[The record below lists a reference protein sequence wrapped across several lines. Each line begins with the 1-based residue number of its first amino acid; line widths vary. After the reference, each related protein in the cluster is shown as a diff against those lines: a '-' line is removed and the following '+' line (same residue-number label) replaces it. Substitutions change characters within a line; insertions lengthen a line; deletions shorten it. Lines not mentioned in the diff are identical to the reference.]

1 MNMKKIISIA
11 IVAFSA
17 ALLLGSCTREQL
29 DTDQFVTEKVALNV
43 YGPQPVVRGGEL
55 RFIGSNLEK
64 VTSIEIPGVPAITDI
79 TVVKA
84 GVPSEIRIT
93 VPKDGP
99 EPGYVVLTASD
110 GTKITTTTQISY
122 SEPISIDSFSPTK
135 ALPGETITIKG
146 DYLNLI
152 HEVIFTKDV
161 IVSEKEFTA
170 HDRYTI
176 KVVVPEEAQTGVLG
190 LGTVD
195 ETALGEMDEA
205 AAEALLKSL
214 NIIETEEELT
224 VKTAAGKVGK
234 DSYKAGETVTIIGS
248 DLNLVK
254 AVLLEGATVSEF
266 TVSGGKLSFV
276 LPATVTD
283 GEVSLEMASGV
294 TVPVGSI
301 TTVVPTGL
309 ATAPSPVKNGAELTI
324 TGKDLD
330 LVTGVDLPNAAGV
343 EFTNESQIVLTVP
356 EAAQAGDA
364 VLHLENGKTVTVA
377 YTLVEPTVTAFS
389 ENPASAGSAI
399 TVNGTDLDLVQSVT
413 FGGGITVDVETGAD
427 AFSVAVPTAAET
439 GVFVLNL
446 KNGTSVETIE
456 LAIDKPAGAYIP
468 VFPEEMYA
476 PGQMFIVD
484 IENPEHLT
492 DVQVDGTSVTYI
504 LNGNTLYL
512 SIPEEARRGSQ
523 ITLVSDNGSVTYTM
537 NIDPGDII
545 ETTLWTGSLEIAG
558 WANNEMRDN
567 QIFTGIEMKAGQTI
581 RFYGTFA
588 DWWCIQMFDGH
599 WGEMSTGYN
608 DEKHH
613 MVSARVVP
621 EAKEQGFFALTLTD
635 DMIMK
640 LQTFIDWGYWG
651 IIQGEGIT
659 LTKITYYEDNS
670 DGTEVWAG
678 PVELTWSDGGR
689 AAVPMA
695 AFQVAKAGQKLR
707 LFYTQK
713 DQTWGQAQVNDGEW
727 KLLDIS
733 ASGISN
739 PFVPTD
745 IYGWFSDGVLDRC
758 TEITLTQELLDHI
771 IAHPADYEGVNC
783 GVIIQGSDLIFNKI
797 TIK

>member
-1 MNMKKIISIA
+1 MKKIFSIA
-11 IVAFSA
+11 MVALSAIV
-17 ALLLGSCTREQL
+17 LLGSCAREQL
-29 DTDQFVTEKVALNV
+29 DTDQYVQDVVALNV

-55 RFIGSNLEK
+55 RFLGSNLDK

-122 SEPISIDSFSPTK
+122 SEPITIEAFTPATV
-135 ALPGETITIKG
+135 LPGETITITG

-152 HEVIFTKDV
+152 HEVIFTQGV
-161 IVSEKEFTA
+161 IVSEKDFAA

-176 KVVVPEEAQTGVLG
+176 KVTVPEEAQTGVIG
-190 LGTVD
+190 LGTID
-195 ETALGEMDEA
+195 ETVLGEMDEA

-214 NIIETEEELT
+214 NIVETEEELT

-234 DSYKAGETVTIIGS
+234 DTYKAGETVTISGT

-343 EFTNESQIVLTVP
+343 EFTNEGQIVLTVP

-364 VLHLENGKTVTVA
+364 VLHLENGKTATVA

-446 KNGTSVETIE
+446 KNGTSIETIE
-456 LAIDKPAGAYIP
+456 LAIDKPSGAYIP
-468 VFPEEMYA
+468 VM
-476 PGQMFIVD
+476 PGTLYSPGEMFIV
-484 IENPEHLT
+484 ELANGEKLT
-492 DVQVDGTSVTYI
+492 DVQFDGESVTFI
-504 LNGNTLYL
+504 CNNNTLYVQ
-512 SIPEEARRGSQ
+512 IPATAKASTT
-523 ITLVSDNGSVTYTM
+523 ITLASSDGSAVTYPM
-537 NIDPGDII
+537 NIDPGDFIVTPI
-545 ETTLWTGSLEIAG
+545 WTGSFTCQDWNGDQSLAWGAFDWSSVPVGRILRF
-558 WANNEMRDN
+558 EMEP
-567 QIFTGIEMKAGQTI
+567 TVPEGS
-581 RFYGTFA
+581 
-588 DWWCIQMFDGH
+588 WWCISLRHGTS
-599 WGEMSTGYN
+599 WGALAG
-608 DEKHH
+608 
-613 MVSARVVP
+613 VP
-621 EAKEQGFFALTLTD
+621 GQYDTPGATLD
-635 DMIMK
+635 
-640 LQTFIDWGYWG
+640 
-651 IIQGEGIT
+651 
-659 LTKITYYEDNS
+659 
-670 DGTEVWAG
+670 
-678 PVELTWSDGGR
+678 VELTKDILDDLVANNGLVVTGTGFVLKSISLVEDLRFGTTIWTGPFTCQDWNGDQGLAWGAFDWS
-689 AAVPMA
+689 AVKPGQILFFHMTPTVEAGSWWCISLRHGTNWGALAGVPGQYDSPESPMA
-695 AFQVAKAGQKLR
+695 V
-707 LFYTQK
+707 
-713 DQTWGQAQVNDGEW
+713 
-727 KLLDIS
+727 
-733 ASGISN
+733 
-739 PFVPTD
+739 
-745 IYGWFSDGVLDRC
+745 
-758 TEITLTQELLDHI
+758 TLTQEILD
-771 IAHPADYEGVNC
+771 
-783 GVIIQGSDLIFNKI
+783 DLVANSGLVVTGTGYILEKI
-797 TIK
+797 SLK